1 MTAIVFA
8 KKVDDHH
15 LVRECLLE
23 IATFTSLATDKRQ
36 IMIGVPGIS
45 VANTM
50 IGIAGTL
57 DESGKGTF
65 MKEVGLTEIGQVVIG
80 DGVGIPVTE
89 GGIVVGIGTGT
100 DTITGPH
107 MVRLYCLLFS
117 NP

>member
-1 MTAIVFA
+1 
-8 KKVDDHH
+8 
-15 LVRECLLE
+15 
-23 IATFTSLATDKRQ
+23 
-36 IMIGVPGIS
+36 MIGVREIS

-89 GGIVVGIGTGT
+89 GGIVVGISVHSSAAQVGRGIRF
-100 DTITGPH
+100 D
-107 MVRLYCLLFS
+107 
-117 NP
+117 